1 MREPVRDKGRLEH
14 MLLAIS
20 NVEEFTKDVTLE
32 EFVKSKVLFYAVV
45 KNIEIVGE
53 ATYMLT
59 KEFKESQKSVPWQV
73 IEKMRH
79 VLVHGYYTIS
89 PEKVWDTV
97 QEDIPVL
104 KKQLLSILENLY
116 TVFILVKEYNSLS
129 LLNTLRGSFVFMRR
143 APNN

>member
-1 MREPVRDKGRLEH
+1 MREAIKDRGRLEH
-14 MLLAIS
+14 MLSAIE
-20 NVEEFTKDVTLE
+20 NVEEFTRDVSLDD
-32 EFVKSKVLFYAVV
+32 FVKSKVLFFAVV

-59 KEFKESQKSVPWQV
+59 KEYKQSHQSVPWLV

-97 QEDIPVL
+97 QEDIPLL
-104 KKQLLSILENLY
+104 KEQI
-116 TVFILVKEYNSLS
+116 IA
-129 LLNTLRGSFVFMRR
+129 LLNE
-143 APNN
+143 